1 MHDMTPRKIK
11 TGGDPRA
18 LPDYAALR
26 DELGKLTHPAR
37 PDVDW
42 RRVQTLCLR
51 LFEHNGMELQSACW
65 YTLARIH
72 TAGLAGMNDGLFITG
87 TLVRCQWS
95 VMWPPGVHARA
106 EILAGLSQR
115 LQHVLRTLA
124 LKDRD
129 DLHALYQSEKFLT
142 ELGDCLARHE
152 LRQACR
158 LDGLQQQVRSAIA
171 RLENMP
177 EGAGDEPGL
186 VLPLQAVVSAEYA
199 DGPVR
204 FVWSAE
210 PERESV
216 LSAGIFA
223 PWRRRMRLQGFAL
236 GTVSALIL
244 GGLLSWG
251 IYELT
256 RPMPEERQ
264 LEATLTPLP
273 QPLSPTQLNRL
284 WYDSALTET
293 DSGRLV
299 EATRQQL
306 AWLQSLPPDWAQ
318 YYGQELI
325 RQARTL
331 WPDNPDVLS
340 MQANWQKTLETD
352 ALPLSELHA
361 WHQGMTRLQALAA
374 RLGALDVRRGQYMT
388 VSELKTEV
396 YAITKALESA
406 VPAEEH
412 LRRLAESSDG
422 ETASLHDAERHLQA
436 LINRE
441 ALLKNKE
448 QPALVKPHF

>member
-1 MHDMTPRKIK
+1 MEYRLPDKIK
-11 TGGDPRA
+11 AGGSPCA
-18 LPDYAALR
+18 LPDYASLR
-26 DELGKLTHPAR
+26 DELSKLTHPAR

-42 RRVQTLCLR
+42 RRVQSLCLR
-51 LFEHNGMELQSACW
+51 LFEHNGVELQSVCW
-65 YTLARIH
+65 YTLARTH

-87 TLVRCQWS
+87 TLVRYKWP
-95 VMWPPGVHARA
+95 VMWPSGVHART

-115 LQHVLRTLA
+115 LQNILRSLA

-129 DLHALYQSEKFLT
+129 DLHALYQSEKCLA

-158 LDGLQQQVRSAIA
+158 LDGLQQEVRSAIA

-177 EGAGDEPGL
+177 EGEGDEPGPE
-186 VLPLQAVVSAEYA
+186 LPLQAVVSTES
-199 DGPVR
+199 DDEPVR
-204 FVWSAE
+204 FAWSAE
-210 PERESV
+210 TERESV
-216 LSAGIFA
+216 LSAGIFD

-236 GTVSALIL
+236 GAVSALIL

-251 IYELT
+251 IYVLN
-256 RPMPEERQ
+256 RPMSEERQ

-284 WYDSALTET
+284 WYDSSLTEIEG
-293 DSGRLV
+293 GRLV
-299 EATRQQL
+299 DSTRQQL
-306 AWLQSLPPDWAQ
+306 AWLQSLPRDWAQ
-318 YYGQELI
+318 QYGQHLI

-340 MQANWQKTLETD
+340 LQANWQKTLEAD
-352 ALPLSELHA
+352 ALPLSELHG
-361 WHQGMTRLQALAA
+361 WHEGMARLQALTD
-374 RLGALDVRRGQYMT
+374 RLGTLDDRRVRYLT

-396 YAITKALESA
+396 YAITLALESA
-406 VPAEEH
+406 VPAGEH

-422 ETASLHDAERHLQA
+422 ETASLHDAERHLQV

-448 QPALVKPHF
+448 QPAP